1 MSLRLAQTFYIDKT
15 IVNGA
20 EHVTVDSVDLYF
32 KLKPRYRANRSGIE
46 YPGATIYIMH
56 IKDDDEPD
64 VNRIIDGSHGRR
76 EYLEIVASADGSIA
90 TTFKFPTPVVLETNK
105 SYAIGV
111 HFDGSEEFQLW
122 RCKEGEFIVKTNT
135 ISAGGKARNVGKHWE
150 YTLGS
155 KRGWKALSNIDLK
168 FKIHV
173 CKYGNTSA
181 NSVSNSY
188 VLPCDSIEYIMY
200 NRYHPKS
207 TNHDKGKIGE
217 MVFQETPVI
226 YGTLT
231 VSSNSIV
238 INANSNSINFSTLF
252 PASTPG
258 TGTTLTYDPI
268 KEDYQYIVVRNGS
281 TQAANVDVLEIQ
293 AVLSNT
299 SIQVAR
305 LPKFSTNTAT
315 FSLTGA
321 GRLMHRDIHFHTG
334 RWFDYTSNT
343 FIRHVGRK
351 ADIMVLDRSNANS
364 TLRFVNN
371 MCESIGITSGG
382 TGYSNSD
389 VITIYPVLNANTANA
404 AHIAYIP
411 SYANCVANVVTNG
424 TGTIT
429 GIAISN
435 AGYGLS
441 ANVSYTITTTAG
453 TGASLAA
460 TIGAT
465 CRGAESNA
473 QFSDCVVIDLP
484 LHRAWPKLRIL
495 QNQSHVSKVIHHY
508 PYYIMPGTEHI
519 LVQLSESMKYEVD
532 ILKNNRIINLDFQ

>member
-1 MSLRLAQTFYIDKT
+1 
-15 IVNGA
+15 
-20 EHVTVDSVDLYF
+20 
-32 KLKPRYRANRSGIE
+32 
-46 YPGATIYIMH
+46 
-56 IKDDDEPD
+56 
-64 VNRIIDGSHGRR
+64 
-76 EYLEIVASADGSIA
+76 
-90 TTFKFPTPVVLETNK
+90 
-105 SYAIGV
+105 
-111 HFDGSEEFQLW
+111 
-122 RCKEGEFIVKTNT
+122 
-135 ISAGGKARNVGKHWE
+135 
-150 YTLGS
+150 
-155 KRGWKALSNIDLK
+155 
-168 FKIHV
+168 
-173 CKYGNTSA
+173 
-181 NSVSNSY
+181 
-188 VLPCDSIEYIMY
+188 MY

-343 FIRHVGRK
+343 FIRYVGRK

-429 GIAISN
+429 E
-435 AGYGLS
+435 
-441 ANVSYTITTTAG
+441 
-453 TGASLAA
+453 SLF
-460 TIGAT
+460 
-465 CRGAESNA
+465 R
-473 QFSDCVVIDLP
+473 
-484 LHRAWPKLRIL
+484 
-495 QNQSHVSKVIHHY
+495 
-508 PYYIMPGTEHI
+508 M
-519 LVQLSESMKYEVD
+519 
-532 ILKNNRIINLDFQ
+532 LDMG